1 MYLEVYPDIIFI
13 LNFFVDLFLLFLLK
27 LVNKKSSS
35 LPRFLLAAAVGALFA
50 VFTGIFPWMNVVI
63 RFLLMNVVASVVMIR
78 ICFGKLMATDLLK
91 QTIVLYLITYFVG
104 GMINSIYHYTDFK
117 LYIMNLGNG
126 IAFSN
131 FSWRFITIL
140 LLIIMPLILIILWI
154 LRWYQRN
161 SPDTYDV
168 DLVLF
173 DRCVHTTGLMDSG
186 NCLYDPIFNR
196 PVMVLENT
204 LVKELLTPDFYKEF
218 KKAKSYVEGNNFDM
232 NEWNISEEHILRLR
246 FIPYQSIGKSGVM
259 IGINL
264 DKVMINTGKETI
276 CNEKVTA
283 AISDNILSS
292 NAKYQVILHKG
303 LM

>member
-161 SPDTYDV
+161 SLDTYDV

-186 NCLYDPIFNR
+186 NCLYDPIFKR
-196 PVMVLENT
+196 PVMVMENT
-204 LVKELLTPDFYKEF
+204 LVKELLTPEFYKEF
-218 KKAKSYVEGNNFDM
+218 EKAKSYVEGNNFDM
-232 NEWNISEEHILRLR
+232 NGWNISEEHILRLR

-292 NAKYQVILHKG
+292 KNKYQVILHKG